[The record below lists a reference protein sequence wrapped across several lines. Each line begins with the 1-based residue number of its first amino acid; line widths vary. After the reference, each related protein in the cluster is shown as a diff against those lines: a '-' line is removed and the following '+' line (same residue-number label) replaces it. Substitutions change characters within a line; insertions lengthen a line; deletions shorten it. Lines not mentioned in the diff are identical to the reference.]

1 MNPPP
6 QKKTLISG
14 HTRVGPKLFRSDI
27 QKLRQMENA
36 ARDIYSAI
44 YGEVNVSV
52 SVCVDIKGDYTE
64 K

>member
-1 MNPPP
+1 MLYEGGSKSLRP
-6 QKKTLISG
+6 
-14 HTRVGPKLFRSDI
+14 DI
-27 QKLRQMENA
+27 QKPRQMENA

-52 SVCVDIKGDYTE
+52 AVCVEIKGDYTD